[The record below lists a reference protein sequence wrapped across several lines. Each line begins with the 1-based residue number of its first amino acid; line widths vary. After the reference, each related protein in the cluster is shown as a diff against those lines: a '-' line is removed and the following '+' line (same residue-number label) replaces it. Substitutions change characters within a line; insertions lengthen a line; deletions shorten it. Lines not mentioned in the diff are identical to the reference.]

1 MREPKCG
8 VIARDGGRH
17 CKKQRER
24 GANEGRPQCR
34 EGDLSDKEGDAAGD
48 CADDDRYDRTRTG
61 VIGGKSCCHASRLCG
76 VPRYVAHGHKA
87 FLCSTRAG
95 FLRHIFS
102 RG

>member
-1 MREPKCG
+1 M
-8 VIARDGGRH
+8 IARDGGRH
-17 CKKQRER
+17 CKEQGER
-24 GANEGRPQCR
+24 DANEGRPQRR
-34 EGDLSDKEGDAAGD
+34 EGDLSGKEDDAAGD
-48 CADDDRYDRTRTG
+48 CADDDRSDRTGTG

-87 FLCSTRAG
+87 FLWNTKAG